1 MINLEEK
8 FLNLY
13 SELSN
18 VLQEQVICEAEI
30 SIYNLRKL
38 LNTILV
44 NSKNTETKST
54 LKDMLKVLTK
64 MELGSLPIPALRKVS
79 DKTIEL

>member
-8 FLNLY
+8 FLQLY
-13 SELSN
+13 SELSG

-30 SIYNLRKL
+30 SIFNLRKL

-44 NSKNTETKST
+44 NSKSPETKT
-54 LKDMLKVLTK
+54 TIKEMLKVLTK
-64 MELGSLPIPALRKVS
+64 MELGSLPIPAIRKLS
-79 DKTIEL
+79 DKTVEL

>member
-1 MINLEEK
+1 MTSIEERFLE
-8 FLNLY
+8 LY
-13 SELSN
+13 EELSG

-30 SIYNLRKL
+30 SIFNLRKL

-44 NSKNTETKST
+44 NSKSSETKTT

-64 MELGSLPIPALRKVS
+64 MELGSLPMPNLRKIS
-79 DKTIEL
+79 DKTVNL

>member
-1 MINLEEK
+1 MDLQERFLE
-8 FLNLY
+8 LY
-13 SELSN
+13 NELTD

-30 SIYNLRKL
+30 SIFNLRKL

-44 NSKNTETKST
+44 NSKSPETKTT

-64 MELGSLPIPALRKVS
+64 MELGSLPMPAIRKVS